1 MENEQFSL
9 SGGINIYEDLTKLQS
24 DRYQFVFPYYNFSKT
39 PVSSKF
45 GSLNLNSSGNNI
57 LDNTNNLKS
66 RIINDISFSFN
77 DKIFEN
83 IGLKNNLNFYFKNLN
98 SIGKNINTY
107 KSSPQIELQSLL
119 ELNSELPL
127 SKITESSYQTLIP
140 RLSLRVNPSDM
151 KNHSDQER
159 KINTDNI
166 FNINRIGISDSL
178 EAGNSLTLG
187 IDYKNQNLKNNDE
200 FFELKLAT
208 VFRDEEENNIPSQT
222 TLNNK
227 NSNIFGSIKYKAN
240 EYVNLDYNFAIDNKI
255 DNFEY
260 NSIGLGLS
268 VNNFVTN
275 FNFIEEDSDLGNTNV
290 FENNSQYH
298 FNKNNSIL
306 FKTRRNRELNLTEY
320 YDLVYEYKND
330 CLTAGI
336 KFNKTYY
343 EDRDLKPSENLMFTI
358 SFYPLT
364 TIEQKFE

>member
-1 MENEQFSL
+1 M
-9 SGGINIYEDLTKLQS
+9 
-24 DRYQFVFPYYNFSKT
+24 
-39 PVSSKF
+39 
-45 GSLNLNSSGNNI
+45 
-57 LDNTNNLKS
+57 
-66 RIINDISFSFN
+66 
-77 DKIFEN
+77 
-83 IGLKNNLNFYFKNLN
+83 
-98 SIGKNINTY
+98 
-107 KSSPQIELQSLL
+107 
-119 ELNSELPL
+119 
-127 SKITESSYQTLIP
+127 
-140 RLSLRVNPSDM
+140 RVNPSDM

-187 IDYKNQNLKNNDE
+187 IDYKNQDINNNDE

-298 FNKNNSIL
+298 
-306 FKTRRNRELNLTEY
+306 
-320 YDLVYEYKND
+320 
-330 CLTAGI
+330 
-336 KFNKTYY
+336 
-343 EDRDLKPSENLMFTI
+343 
-358 SFYPLT
+358 
-364 TIEQKFE
+364 Q